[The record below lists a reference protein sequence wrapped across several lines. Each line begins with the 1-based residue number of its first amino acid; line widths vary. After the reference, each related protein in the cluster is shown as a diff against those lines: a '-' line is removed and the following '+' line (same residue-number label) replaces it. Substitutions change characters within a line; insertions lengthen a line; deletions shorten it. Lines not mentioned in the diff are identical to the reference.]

1 MPVSPFEGDFDRR
14 AAADG
19 RPEPRHD
26 PAVQPEVPVSAREE
40 GEEPGTEVTLEEPGY
55 GHGV

>member
-14 AAADG
+14 AAADA

-26 PAVQPEVPVSAREE
+26 PAVQPEVRVSAREE

>member
-1 MPVSPFEGDFDRR
+1 MPVSPFEGDFDHR
-14 AAADG
+14 AAAEG

-26 PAVQPEVPVSAREE
+26 PVQPEVRVSAREDH
-40 GEEPGTEVTLEEPGY
+40 EEPGTEVTLEEPGY